1 MRPLSPLELRG
12 LVHMSANPD
21 YEVGDDDPIE
31 AALNACV
38 ERGLAS
44 YTRSADAA
52 LDREEWAINDLGR
65 LALRVYH
72 AAQRST
78 P

>member
-12 LVHMSANPD
+12 LLNMSTEPE
-21 YEVGDDDPIE
+21 YIVGDNDPIE

-44 YTRSADAA
+44 YTRSADAT
-52 LDREEWAINDLGR
+52 LGREEWTINDLGR
-65 LALRVYH
+65 VVA
-72 AAQRST
+72 
-78 P
+78 